1 MPAAGGMRHCRAC
14 AALTWLRLRESL
26 GRHAYLVA
34 TLVVG
39 VAGFW
44 ILGALA
50 SPFVARTALAD
61 ASITVSSAREGGLVP
76 VRYAAEVSRMPAVEN
91 VNHMN
96 VLAVVC
102 KPPAGIATLN
112 GWGGDDPERRLRSI
126 RASQEDIDAWLDSP
140 HAVLAGAELA
150 ERCGWSRGMTIE
162 PAGLRGQAVP
172 VTIAG
177 IFHSDEGGF
186 GEQIAI
192 AHYAHVDRLLP
203 DAERDQARII
213 QVSGQDP
220 LALAELAA
228 DIEALL
234 QHGDPPVQAH
244 VADGGDSVLGSFG
257 NVSALLRAVVA
268 SLGLCVLLVF
278 TSIAAHLAA
287 QRRSSMAML
296 QALGFD
302 RNLQLA
308 AIVFELSAVAATGA
322 ALGTLLGLSLLEAIS
337 ARTSHVLGR
346 LDAPLQDTP
355 WLVACLL
362 ALVALAS
369 LAPAFTVRRLRPVD
383 LVRG

>member
-1 MPAAGGMRHCRAC
+1 MRHCRTC
-14 AALTWLRLRESL
+14 AALAWLRLRESL

-34 TLVVG
+34 SLAVG

-76 VRYAAEVSRMPAVEN
+76 VRYAAQVSRIPGVET

-112 GWGGDDPERRLRSI
+112 GWGGDDPARRLRGI
-126 RASQEDIDAWLDSP
+126 RASQADIDAWLDSP

-150 ERCGWSRGMTIE
+150 ERCGWSRGMAIE
-162 PAGLRGQAVP
+162 PAGLQGQAVP
-172 VTIAG
+172 ITIAG

-186 GEQIAI
+186 GEQVAI
-192 AHYAHVDRLLP
+192 AHYGHVDRLLP

-244 VADGGDSVLGSFG
+244 VASGGDSLLGSFG

-296 QALGFD
+296 QALGFG

-308 AIVFELSAVAATGA
+308 AIVLELSAVAAMGA
-322 ALGTLLGLSLLEAIS
+322 ALGTLLGLSLLGAIS

-355 WLVACLL
+355 WLFACLL
-362 ALVALAS
+362 SLVALAS
-369 LAPAFTVRRLRPVD
+369 LAPAFTVRSLRPVD

>member
-1 MPAAGGMRHCRAC
+1 MSAAGGMRQCRTC
-14 AALTWLRLRESL
+14 AALAWLRLRESL

-50 SPFVARTALAD
+50 SPFVAKTALAD
-61 ASITVSSAREGGLVP
+61 ASITVSSARDGGLVP
-76 VRYAAEVSRMPAVEN
+76 VRYAAQVSRMPAVET

-112 GWGGDDPERRLRSI
+112 GWGGNDPTRRLRSI
-126 RASQEDIDAWLDSP
+126 RASQADIDAWLDSP

-150 ERCGWSRGMTIE
+150 ERCGWSRGMAIE
-162 PAGLRGQAVP
+162 PAGLHGQAVP
-172 VTIAG
+172 ITIAG

-186 GEQIAI
+186 GEQVAI
-192 AHYAHVDRLLP
+192 AHYGHVDRLLP

-220 LALAELAA
+220 LTLAELAA
-228 DIEALL
+228 DIETLL

-244 VADGGDSVLGSFG
+244 VADGGDSLLGSFG

-268 SLGLCVLLVF
+268 ALGLCVLLVF

-296 QALGFD
+296 QALGFG

-308 AIVFELSAVAATGA
+308 AIVLELSVVAAAGA

-355 WLVACLL
+355 WLFACLL
-362 ALVALAS
+362 ALVALAAM
-369 LAPAFTVRRLRPVD
+369 APAFTVRRLRPVD